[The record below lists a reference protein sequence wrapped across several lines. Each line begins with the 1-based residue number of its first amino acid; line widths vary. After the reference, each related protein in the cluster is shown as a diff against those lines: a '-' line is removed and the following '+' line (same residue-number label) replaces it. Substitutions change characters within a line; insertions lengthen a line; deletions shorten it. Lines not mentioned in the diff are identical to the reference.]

1 MSLSEEQRREMI
13 RNAGEPKKGYHW
25 AIWFDWN
32 NGGEPTLTEWRTQF
46 RSADGKLVA
55 HRVSRVSYTI
65 IDRETSYVVA
75 SAPGRTYARGLVE
88 ELGPK
93 WAETV
98 AGVFHGDVD
107 AVDYVKATARKHK
120 SILR

>member
-13 RNAGEPKKGYHW
+13 CNAGEPKKGHHW

-32 NGGEPTLTEWRTQF
+32 NGSKPTLAEWKTQF

-55 HRVSRVSYTI
+55 HRVSREAYTI

-75 SAPGRTYARGLVE
+75 SVPGRIYAKGLVA
-88 ELGPK
+88 ELGPI

-98 AGVFHGDVD
+98 AKVFRGDMDV
-107 AVDYVKATARKHK
+107 VNRVKETVRKYK
-120 SILR
+120 SIVS